1 MTHETNAGDTHMI
14 GISRRMSR
22 AGAVLAVGAM
32 LALAGCSG
40 NVKPEANSPV
50 AKAQAAGKF
59 DTTVETYKDGQ
70 FLLDGAVLS
79 AADLGAHFAFLKDQG
94 KLPKS
99 VLLERSDDSKIR
111 DTHLQYMARM
121 AIDYG
126 FTVFYDHKGELR
138 QIQAVEKNARPLEQ
152 NHDKPPLPDRMKD
165 TSAAGGDRITP
176 DGY

>member
-1 MTHETNAGDTHMI
+1 
-14 GISRRMSR
+14 
-22 AGAVLAVGAM
+22 
-32 LALAGCSG
+32 
-40 NVKPEANSPV
+40 
-50 AKAQAAGKF
+50 
-59 DTTVETYKDGQ
+59 
-70 FLLDGAVLS
+70 
-79 AADLGAHFAFLKDQG
+79 
-94 KLPKS
+94 
-99 VLLERSDDSKIR
+99 
-111 DTHLQYMARM
+111 MARM